1 MNAISK
7 NQTLEDIGAVNQPI
21 PVLSILTQTNRFS
34 AWMRRLSVI
43 NVEKWTQQS
52 YDAWVK
58 AGRPERKF

>member
-1 MNAISK
+1 MNAMSN
-7 NQTLEDIGAVNQPI
+7 NQTVEKIDAVNQPI

-34 AWMRRLSVI
+34 AWMRRLSLI

-58 AGRPERKF
+58 AGRPEREF